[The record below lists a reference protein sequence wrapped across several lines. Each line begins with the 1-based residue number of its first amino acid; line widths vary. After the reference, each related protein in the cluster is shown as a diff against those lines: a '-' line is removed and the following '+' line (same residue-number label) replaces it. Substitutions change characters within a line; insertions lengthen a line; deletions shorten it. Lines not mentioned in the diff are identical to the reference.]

1 MSSICA
7 FLIIHHCQLPSLNS
21 LFTHIHHRLMDR
33 SDQTELTIVS
43 YLVFGGVVCSKWQ
56 GCKAF
61 SPYELPSVLIGD
73 SRAATST
80 VLLRLASGRAEV
92 FPQSLSFPVIC
103 LSSPGTPTSS
113 PQVFVLGN
121 AQWHTFF
128 FFFFTCPPP
137 GWIFSAWYGL
147 DSLWQYVDLLLK
159 VKGIRKYMCCWKN
172 IVIMC
177 LFCRDNVHNKMLL
190 NHNTVISCHYKHI
203 CFSSK
208 RTQN

>member
-1 MSSICA
+1 MNRWACLASVL
-7 FLIIHHCQLPSLNS
+7 FL
-21 LFTHIHHRLMDR
+21 LFTIASFLPLIPSSHTYTHHRLMDR

-56 GCKAF
+56 GCKAL

-147 DSLWQYVDLLLK
+147 DTLWQYVDLLLK
-159 VKGIRKYMCCWKN
+159 VKGIRKYMCCWKKY
-172 IVIMC
+172 C
-177 LFCRDNVHNKMLL
+177 DNVLIL
-190 NHNTVISCHYKHI
+190 
-203 CFSSK
+203 
-208 RTQN
+208 